1 MSIPV
6 FYEVFRTRYEGA
18 KLPSAEAVKHTRR
31 VGDLTYMERIFDPR
45 PGRSIFL
52 ASLLQPDGETYV
64 IPPLD
69 RARLRRIKG
78 GILISGIE
86 VIARGIG
93 MKRIKSDDY
102 PQTWFCRPIAIP
114 RGGFDDDEDRF
125 GNPAEARRLARER
138 ELQDTLAARAI
149 GETMT
154 KRSDRRIPHNPDT
167 ASGRSPG
174 YF

>member
-1 MSIPV
+1 M
-6 FYEVFRTRYEGA
+6 
-18 KLPSAEAVKHTRR
+18 
-31 VGDLTYMERIFDPR
+31 GDLTYMERIFDPR

-78 GILISGIE
+78 GILISGME

-114 RGGFDDDEDRF
+114 RGGFDDDENPF
-125 GNPAEARRLARER
+125 GNPAEARRQARIR
-138 ELQDTLAARAI
+138 ELEESLTARKI

-154 KRSDRRIPHNPDT
+154 KRADRRVPYNPDT
-167 ASGRSPG
+167 ASGLSPG

>member
-6 FYEVFRTRYEGA
+6 FYEVFRTRHEGA

-78 GILISGIE
+78 GILISGVE
-86 VIARGIG
+86 VVARGIG

-138 ELQDTLAARAI
+138 EFQDTLAAQAI

-154 KRSDRRIPHNPDT
+154 KRSDRRVPHNPET

>member
-6 FYEVFRTRYEGA
+6 FYEVFRTRYEGE
-18 KLPSAEAVKHTRR
+18 KLPNVEAVKHTRR

-78 GILISGIE
+78 GILISGME
-86 VIARGIG
+86 VITRGIG

-138 ELQDTLAARAI
+138 ELEESLAARKI

-154 KRSDRRIPHNPDT
+154 KRADRRVPHNPET